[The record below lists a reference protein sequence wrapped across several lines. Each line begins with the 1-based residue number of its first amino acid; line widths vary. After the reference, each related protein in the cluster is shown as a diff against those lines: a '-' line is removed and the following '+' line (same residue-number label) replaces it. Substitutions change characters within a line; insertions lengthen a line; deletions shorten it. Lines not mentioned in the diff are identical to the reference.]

1 MKKIA
6 LAASLALVMFGSAQ
20 ASAVEVV
27 AGRGPASLPP
37 GLPAV
42 AAANLPAAGGAGGIV
57 VLQSATS
64 ELAEPEMFA
73 MMLLGL
79 VLIGYRATRDSS
91 EKFK

>member
-1 MKKIA
+1 VKTIA
-6 LAASLALVMFGSAQ
+6 LAASLALIMFGSAQ
-20 ASAVEVV
+20 ASVAQTV
-27 AGRGPASLPP
+27 AGREPASLPP
-37 GLPAV
+37 TLPVVV
-42 AAANLPAAGGAGGIV
+42 AAALPATAGAGGVV

-91 EKFK
+91 EKFS

>member
-1 MKKIA
+1 MTKIA
-6 LAASLALVMFGSAQ
+6 LAASLALLMFGSAQ
-20 ASAVEVV
+20 ASVAEVA
-27 AGRGPASLPP
+27 AGRGPA
-37 GLPAV
+37 GLPLTLPVV
-42 AAANLPAAGGAGGIV
+42 AAANLPASGGAGGIV